1 MFNMFNILGACW
13 KKDLHVTENSCFG
26 KNLND
31 DTMSILLRLYQRR
44 RKLSKRTSTDLTC
57 FCVDFGSGLSGLP
70 CVIASFN

>member
-31 DTMSILLRLYQRR
+31 GNEYPTQIV
-44 RKLSKRTSTDLTC
+44 SK
-57 FCVDFGSGLSGLP
+57 
-70 CVIASFN
+70 A